1 MKGITFICA
10 VLVMLF
16 SLWAT
21 PVNAEVPAL
30 PHAFY
35 GTVEI
40 DGSPAPVGTQVEA
53 RGEGVILGL
62 EGNPIV
68 TTELG
73 KYGGEGPLAPKLVV
87 QGDITDSATLTFY
100 ANGVAAVP
108 TAEWHSGK
116 VTELNLAVT
125 ASAAP
130 LAVTTGQA
138 IGIGTTTATLQ
149 GTLTDL
155 GSASSVEVSFEWGT
169 TTSYGS
175 ETAGQATTS
184 IGTFSYTLSDLASN
198 TTYHFRAK
206 AVDST
211 TSYGGNRT
219 FITETTA
226 STGGGGGSVVDVTA
240 PRISDITVAE
250 ITETSALIS
259 WETHEA
265 SNSQVEYWV
274 SAQVFTPI
282 DTRMVVDHQVR
293 LSDLTAGN
301 TYYFKVQ
308 SSDAAHN
315 TAISDEHTF
324 ATLQALAATFT
335 ITNLA
340 IAPSD
345 ADINETVTIST
356 LLTNTGSAAGSYTVT
371 LKVNDAVE
379 ASEEA
384 TLDAGASKR
393 VTFTCARDVTGICSV
408 DVNGLQGSFTVKEAV
423 AETPTREAETQEEEG
438 APPEPTPEGAPPE
451 PTLEGAPPAVT
462 TNWYVLG
469 GIIVAVIVVIS
480 LIIVALLRRRAY

>member
-149 GTLTDL
+149 GTLTGL

-240 PRISDITVAE
+240 PRISDITVTE